1 MIFTVLSYIDLEPV
15 IELDDYISAIWNN
28 KYFTAGEFEIV
39 LRTTPERRQKV
50 IRNNFIILNG
60 TDEIAIIDFVQF
72 SKDEDNGATMT
83 VKGSFAQGL
92 LKRRIIWDK
101 TILRGNIDYQIQEL
115 LKDNAIEPKDKDRY
129 LATDAD
135 KKIAY
140 QGGYWLGS
148 QYLQIPSDFEELA
161 ELQLTSDIQISTE
174 GKADAYGIY
183 SPRYILEQCYSNIK
197 MTGVSEIQFRAKNTN
212 GFYELYENP
221 LEDGVKTTFNIGE
234 KGCFFTGKTNKQ
246 PLTVSTSS
254 QPAFIPAE
262 DETYFINNAKIT
274 EGTNGAIVTYSLATE
289 GVKLADQVPFSN
301 RVKGISKK
309 EYKNEAFGVSIFDN
323 QLNMRFYWNKAL
335 IDYATTL
342 YDEYLGTL
350 GDDEE
355 PTLTK
360 WNFCFRL
367 YFGFLQNSTYNVFNS
382 TDYLI
387 YTYKEYEKVD
397 VDIAKYNNGSYTTI
411 SFDEFKALFTAG
423 KVIAPYTTIYPN
435 STKLDIIYRT
445 KGQNHRNYIALG
457 TRPNAKDKIELQLQ
471 GDNLLDKVE
480 ELLTLYGLGLK
491 ARFDKASKIIYLDIY
506 QGVNRSS
513 NIIFSEDLDNL
524 ISYDIGLS
532 SSKPNVA
539 LVYSKTE
546 ETKDIITIVKE
557 YNETAGAS
565 AGINRTE
572 LYVNRTGEAGY
583 IGPDYTQQL
592 IEDGKL
598 SLQQVTLAIEN
609 EIDPYSSVYR
619 TQFNLGDI
627 VRVIIKDLD
636 ITYDT
641 RVLEVREYNDENG
654 YTIDLV
660 LGE

>member
-1 MIFTVLSYIDLEPV
+1 MS
-15 IELDDYISAIWNN
+15 
-28 KYFTAGEFEIV
+28 
-39 LRTTPERRQKV
+39 
-50 IRNNFIILNG
+50 
-60 TDEIAIIDFVQF
+60 
-72 SKDEDNGATMT
+72 
-83 VKGSFAQGL
+83 
-92 LKRRIIWDK
+92 
-101 TILRGNIDYQIQEL
+101 
-115 LKDNAIEPKDKDRY
+115 
-129 LATDAD
+129 
-135 KKIAY
+135 
-140 QGGYWLGS
+140 
-148 QYLQIPSDFEELA
+148 
-161 ELQLTSDIQISTE
+161 
-174 GKADAYGIY
+174 
-183 SPRYILEQCYSNIK
+183 
-197 MTGVSEIQFRAKNTN
+197 
-212 GFYELYENP
+212 
-221 LEDGVKTTFNIGE
+221 
-234 KGCFFTGKTNKQ
+234 
-246 PLTVSTSS
+246 
-254 QPAFIPAE
+254 
-262 DETYFINNAKIT
+262 
-274 EGTNGAIVTYSLATE
+274 
-289 GVKLADQVPFSN
+289 
-301 RVKGISKK
+301 
-309 EYKNEAFGVSIFDN
+309 
-323 QLNMRFYWNKAL
+323 
-335 IDYATTL
+335 
-342 YDEYLGTL
+342 
-350 GDDEE
+350 
-355 PTLTK
+355 
-360 WNFCFRL
+360 
-367 YFGFLQNSTYNVFNS
+367 
-382 TDYLI
+382 
-387 YTYKEYEKVD
+387 YTYKEYEKGD

-423 KVIAPYTTIYPN
+423 KVIAPYTTVYPN

-513 NIIFSEDLDNL
+513 NIIFSEDIDNL

-636 ITYDT
+636 IAYDT